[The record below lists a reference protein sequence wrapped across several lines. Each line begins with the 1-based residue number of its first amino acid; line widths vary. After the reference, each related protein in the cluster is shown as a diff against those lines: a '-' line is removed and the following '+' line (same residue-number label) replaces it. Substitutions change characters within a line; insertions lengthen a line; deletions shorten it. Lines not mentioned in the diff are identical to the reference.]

1 MRFSHLEYE
10 CQNQSKQKRKL
21 SCFITYHPLIKHNTS
36 LLNLTEALGYIS
48 QACKTMGMGH
58 DTFYLYQQAAE
69 QQDGV
74 EALLNQNRCVSNLKN
89 RVDEKV
95 EPAVV

>member
-1 MRFSHLEYE
+1 
-10 CQNQSKQKRKL
+10 
-21 SCFITYHPLIKHNTS
+21 
-36 LLNLTEALGYIS
+36 
-48 QACKTMGMGH
+48 MGMGH

-69 QQDGV
+69 QQDRV

>member
-1 MRFSHLEYE
+1 MGMSR
-10 CQNQSKQKRKL
+10 
-21 SCFITYHPLIKHNTS
+21 NTS
-36 LLNLTEALGYIS
+36 YR
-48 QACKTMGMGH
+48 
-58 DTFYLYQQAAE
+58 YQQAVKRG
-69 QQDGV
+69 GV